1 MKSGLSLSYRFGSF
15 STAIRMAV
23 FPAFAIGIALSACAE
38 EPVNEFR
45 YDRYSGVPVMTQKM
59 AEAIMLHRHVNAP
72 IVGERA
78 PDGQLID
85 AVTGES
91 KTLYQVIQDK
101 PMVLLFGSSS
111 CSNLDMYLENIKE
124 IVERFQRRV
133 DFSLIYI
140 REAHPE
146 GGFMPVQMRDGKE
159 YHHPSLPDSKSIEER
174 KKQALGFQKN
184 TTTGLRAFVDSL
196 DDEMAV
202 RWGAWPVRTFVIGTD
217 RKVLYTGGPGP
228 FYFHL
233 TKDGWHT
240 TPDAYM
246 AEEFLRM
253 PFSRESLEEFLVRY
267 EGNGPLPAK
276 GG

>member
-1 MKSGLSLSYRFGSF
+1 
-15 STAIRMAV
+15 MAV
-23 FPAFAIGIALSACAE
+23 FPAFVIGIALSATAE
-38 EPVNEFR
+38 EPVNEYR
-45 YDRYSGVPVMTQKM
+45 YDRYSGVSVMSEKM

-72 IVGERA
+72 MVGEMA
-78 PDGQLID
+78 PDGKLID

-124 IVERFQRRV
+124 MVERFQGRV
-133 DFSLIYI
+133 DFSLVYI

-146 GGFMPVQMRDGKE
+146 GGFMPNQLREGKD
-159 YHHPSLPDSKSIEER
+159 HFVPSQPDPRSIEER
-174 KKQALGFQKN
+174 RKGALDFQKK
-184 TTTGLRAFVDSL
+184 TTSGLRAYADAL

-202 RWGAWPVRTFVIGTD
+202 RWGAWPNRIFVVGTD

-228 FYFHL
+228 FYFHF

-240 TPDAYM
+240 APDAYM

-267 EGNGPLPAK
+267 QGGGPLPAK